1 MSSNQPLPLN
11 EKIALLQS
19 TNIFSETPESILS
32 ELAPLMQ
39 EMTLEEGTDVFKE
52 DDPGDSMYIISSGQV
67 HIHRRKTTLAV
78 LRQNQVFGELSLLDA
93 EPRSATATAKT
104 YAILFKIEQ
113 EPFYRLVDTRPE
125 IARGFIKMLCGRL
138 RTLNEKTI
146 YSSL

>member
-1 MSSNQPLPLN
+1 MAANAPIPLS
-11 EKIALLQS
+11 EKISLLKAQS
-19 TNIFSETPESILS
+19 VFESTPDAVLI

-39 EMTLEEGTDVFKE
+39 ELHLEEGTDIVKE
-52 DDPGDSMYIISSGQV
+52 DEPGDSMYIIAAGQV
-67 HIHRRKTTLAV
+67 HIHRRKTTLAI
-78 LRQNQVFGELSLLDA
+78 LRQYDVFGELSLLDA

-104 YAILFKIEQ
+104 NAIVFKIEQ
-113 EPFYRLVDTRPE
+113 EPFYKLVDTRPE

>member
-1 MSSNQPLPLN
+1 MSSQQSLPLN
-11 EKIALLQS
+11 EKITLLQS
-19 TNIFSETPESILS
+19 TNIFSETPEAILS

-39 EMTLEEGTDVFKE
+39 EMKLDEGTDVFKE
-52 DDPGDSMYIISSGQV
+52 DDPGDSMYIIYSGQV
-67 HIHRRKTTLAV
+67 HIHRRKTTLAT

-113 EPFYRLVDTRPE
+113 EPFYKLVDSRPE